1 MVINSLI
8 SMKAFSFSLKSDII
22 FTKKEDLRLD
32 IKRFL
37 KDALY
42 NYIGVYVGTLIY
54 YAIFDRASINLVS
67 MITSVIPVTLIVILV
82 TELYGLYKRKK
93 K

>member
-1 MVINSLI
+1 M
-8 SMKAFSFSLKSDII
+8 
-22 FTKKEDLRLD
+22 
-32 IKRFL
+32 KRFL

-54 YAIFDRASINLVS
+54 YFIFDRSSINLVD
-67 MITSVIPVTLIVILV
+67 MLTSVIPVTLIVIGV

-93 K
+93 KGPQEVLF